1 MTHAKATIL
10 SIRYPFSD
18 TRNQNNEN
26 VLQCSG
32 GESEKIVQF
41 PVNALEKSSVWQNLQ
56 NQIDPE
62 TFWTLEDGDFKE
74 MLEVKSW
81 GKRKRLLQRIEEIKK
96 EHEKI
101 ME

>member
-1 MTHAKATIL
+1 MKECGL
-10 SIRYPFSD
+10 
-18 TRNQNNEN
+18 EE
-26 VLQCSG
+26 L
-32 GESEKIVQF
+32 
-41 PVNALEKSSVWQNLQ
+41 LEKLKE

-101 ME
+101 MEEKHKESKKVNKKDVQDLLGGSLKVRVEESDYMVN